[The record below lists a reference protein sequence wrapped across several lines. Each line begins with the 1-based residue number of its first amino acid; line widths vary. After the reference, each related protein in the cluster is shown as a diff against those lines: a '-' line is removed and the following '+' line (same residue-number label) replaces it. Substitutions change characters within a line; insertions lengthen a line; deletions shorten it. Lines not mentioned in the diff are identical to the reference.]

1 MERVGLKISAHF
13 ASHEAAQDKSRM
25 DQNGGGTGMTREFY
39 RENKGFF
46 NAIDGLLLKNTV
58 LEKGLVVAPVVV
70 VSNSLKNAVALSL
83 VFGLITFFTV
93 LAVSF
98 VPKRIPHTIRVI
110 ISVLLAAVL
119 YIPIAMLVDLW
130 FPGSSYQIGVF
141 VPLMITNSLVVWR
154 SESRFHKE
162 GRSRMIGDLICHIL
176 GFFVVIA
183 VVGAVREL
191 WGAGTLWGNPMSFAQ
206 YPVTGILLP
215 FGGFCACGIFWQL
228 CCINIGII
236 WPVRKVSRK
245 NSVISPAG

>member
-1 MERVGLKISAHF
+1 
-13 ASHEAAQDKSRM
+13 
-25 DQNGGGTGMTREFY
+25 MTREFY

-46 NAIDGLLLKNTV
+46 NAVDGLLLKNTV

-83 VFGLITFFTV
+83 VFGLITFITV
-93 LAVSF
+93 FAVSF
-98 VPKRIPHTIRVI
+98 VPKRVPHTIRVI
-110 ISVLLAAVL
+110 ISVLLAAAL
-119 YIPIAMLVDLW
+119 YVPVAMLVDWW

-162 GRSRMIGDLICHIL
+162 GRPRMIGDLVCHIL
-176 GFFVVIA
+176 GFFAVIA

-215 FGGFCACGIFWQL
+215 FAGFVLVGFLAALLHKYRNYLTGSESEPEEFGYQSCGMIAQKKDEQPK
-228 CCINIGII
+228 GA
-236 WPVRKVSRK
+236 VS
-245 NSVISPAG
+245 VPAQGTEVKTDE

>member
-1 MERVGLKISAHF
+1 
-13 ASHEAAQDKSRM
+13 
-25 DQNGGGTGMTREFY
+25 MTREFY

-215 FGGFCACGIFWQL
+215 FAGFVLVGFLAALLHKYRNYLAGSEGEPEEFGYQSCGMTAQKKDEQSKSAVSV
-228 CCINIGII
+228 
-236 WPVRKVSRK
+236 PVQGTEVKTDE
-245 NSVISPAG
+245 

>member
-1 MERVGLKISAHF
+1 
-13 ASHEAAQDKSRM
+13 
-25 DQNGGGTGMTREFY
+25 MTREFY

-70 VSNSLKNAVALSL
+70 VSNSLKNAVVLSL

-215 FGGFCACGIFWQL
+215 FAGFVLVGFLAALLHKYRNYLAGSEGEPEEFGYQSCGMTAQKKDEQL
-228 CCINIGII
+228 
-236 WPVRKVSRK
+236 KSAVS
-245 NSVISPAG
+245 VPAQGTEVKTDE